1 MIKLLWTTIG
11 TVSLGVGTLGL
22 VLPVL
27 PATPFFL
34 LSAYAYWHGSKRL
47 HAWMLNHRTIGPL
60 INDYLTH
67 RALRKSTKVRALAI
81 LWISILISMF
91 SIDNLGLRIALPLI
105 ALSSTTYL
113 LHLKTLPEERKS
125 HDESVS
131 T

>member
-34 LSAYAYWHGSKRL
+34 LSAYAYWHGSQRL
-47 HAWMLNHRTIGPL
+47 HTWMLNHRTIGPL

-67 RALRKSTKVRALAI
+67 RGLRKSTKVRALAI
-81 LWISILISMF
+81 LWISILISMI
-91 SIDNLGLRIALPLI
+91 SVDNLRLRIVLPLI
-105 ALSSTTYL
+105 ALGSTTYL
-113 LHLKTLPEERKS
+113 LHLKTLPE
-125 HDESVS
+125 
-131 T
+131 